1 MLRIVGYTDRMSVAP
16 GESIKVMV
24 SCDGLETYDV
34 ELVRVIQGDINPDG
48 PGYREEP
55 ISLDLGGPFKVPAHT
70 LSLPMRRHIANSL
83 R

>member
-55 ISLDLGGPFKVPAHT
+55 ISLDLGGPFKGRYGPRRSEIGRRVSA
-70 LSLPMRRHIANSL
+70 LPR
-83 R
+83 